1 MNKNFKI
8 VVEYDGTDFSGWQK
22 QKDKKTV
29 QGEIE
34 RVLAQILNQD
44 IRISGSGRTDS
55 GVHAFG
61 QVANFHADTQIDPL
75 VLKKAV
81 NSLIRQHPI
90 VIKECSVVGDNFHAQ
105 YATISKEYHYYI
117 LNREDPSA
125 IGRMFQW
132 HILPPLDIELMN
144 QCCQTIIGVF
154 DFRSFENTGSPRS
167 TTIREVIFSE
177 IRQLNEGRLV
187 FKIRATGFLKYMV
200 RNIIGTI
207 VLAGHKKISIQE
219 FKDILEAKDR
229 KKAGPTAPPHGLF
242 LKQVNY
248 F

>member
-8 VVEYDGTDFSGWQK
+8 VVEYDGTHFFGWQR
-22 QKDKKTV
+22 QKDEKTV

-34 RVLAQILNQD
+34 KVLSRILNQD
-44 IRISGSGRTDS
+44 IRITGSGRTDS

-61 QVANFHADTQIDPL
+61 QVANFHADTQIDPI

-81 NSLIRQHPI
+81 NSMIRQHPI
-90 VIKECSVVGDNFHAQ
+90 VIKECSVVGDDFHAQ
-105 YATISKEYHYYI
+105 YATISKEYHYFI
-117 LNREDPSA
+117 LNREDPPA

-132 HILPPLDIELMN
+132 HILQPLDIELMN
-144 QCCQTIIGVF
+144 QCCKAITGVF

-167 TTIREVIFSE
+167 TTVREVLFSE
-177 IRQLNEGRLV
+177 VCQLDEGRLV
-187 FKIRATGFLKYMV
+187 FIIKASGFLKYMV
-200 RNIIGTI
+200 RNLIGTI
-207 VLAGHKKISIQE
+207 VLAGHNKITGQE